1 MIEKIVSALRKSFL
15 LVFFRNIWLFWI
27 ALVYS
32 LLALVLIFGVTA
44 LPVVYWVAA
53 GYHFDPGLLFS
64 RPLEFILSHWLLIIY
79 SLGGY
84 TVGFIL
90 FLVVWLFYHGAL
102 TAVVTRAV
110 GKLRSAE
117 TGRVDSGAFLKDGR
131 TFLSKSAG
139 TASLAGLLPLP
150 TLVVLLAVGGILLIR
165 MATDPTRILMPL
177 SGVTILLMVVG
188 ALALVATVLL
198 TILAVLWY
206 RYSLCAVCADGLS
219 VAQAM
224 LVSLKF
230 FGRCWHGVLGL
241 VLASILLSM
250 AFSGLALPI
259 NYGIGLIGNFSE
271 MLELFLKLPGY
282 LLSTVVGVGFD
293 LWMKAALVVFY
304 IENREPDVRRTIK
317 AQREMTFMVKPG
329 E

>member
-32 LLALVLIFGVTA
+32 LLALVLIFGATA

-53 GYHFDPGLLFS
+53 GHHFDPGLLFS
-64 RPLEFILSHWLLIIY
+64 RPLEFILSHWLLIMY

-117 TGRVDSGAFLKDGR
+117 TGRVDSGAFLQDGR
-131 TFLSKSAG
+131 MFLSKSTG
-139 TASLAGLLPLP
+139 TAALAGLLPLP
-150 TLVVLLAVGGILLIR
+150 TLVVMLAVGGILLIR
-165 MATDPTRILMPL
+165 MAADPTRILMPL
-177 SGVTILLMVVG
+177 SGVTIL
-188 ALALVATVLL
+188 
-198 TILAVLWY
+198 AVLWY
-206 RYSLCAVCADGLS
+206 RYSLSAVCADGLS

-224 LVSLKF
+224 LASLKF

-250 AFSGLALPI
+250 AVGGLALPI